1 MKARKNIQDDTGP
14 IEQRL
19 SDAAGKQMPYTVPQ
33 GYFDTL
39 PGRIME
45 RCRLESRGIPR
56 ERTRFFHRRNYITAA
71 AAILL
76 PAAIISIIFLL
87 NRNGIDTMEAGYTI
101 GNAYEFSISN
111 LAELEEAYLISLLG
125 DELPDFPEMMNDA
138 ENLSGDEIIQYLLA
152 ENNIEYYSFN
162 DQ

>member
-1 MKARKNIQDDTGP
+1 MI
-14 IEQRL
+14 
-19 SDAAGKQMPYTVPQ
+19 
-33 GYFDTL
+33 
-39 PGRIME
+39 PGRSNKSIVMLQAN
-45 RCRLESRGIPR
+45 RCRIPSRRDISTPCPAASWKDAGL
-56 ERTRFFHRRNYITAA
+56 TAPPP
-71 AAILL
+71 LL
-76 PAAIISIIFLL
+76 PPAIISIIFLL
-87 NRNGIDTMEAGYTI
+87 NRNGIDTIEAGYTI
-101 GNAYEFSISN
+101 ENAYEFSISN